1 MLKGCQ
7 KRVVWVR
14 NTESEWFD
22 EAYFVLSEKSVEKK
36 LSEPDIIT
44 EANRII
50 SESPFS
56 SYWGLEAERK
66 DRKEKE
72 RKAKANLPNA
82 VGKLRLKWFTFG
94 AAVCAAVSVLIM
106 MMF

>member
-1 MLKGCQ
+1 MIKGCQ

-22 EAYFVLSEKSVEKK
+22 EAYFILSEKSMERRPR
-36 LSEPDIIT
+36 ETDIMA

-50 SESPFS
+50 SESPFA

-66 DRKEKE
+66 QEPVS
-72 RKAKANLPNA
+72 NNNN
-82 VGKLRLKWFTFG
+82 GKLRFKWFSLG
-94 AAVCAAVSVLIM
+94 MIACAAVSALIM
-106 MMF
+106 LML

>member
-72 RKAKANLPNA
+72 RKANLPNA